1 MCGNIYNSR
10 SFYLGK
16 KPIRYMVY
24 ILVTNNTSFKVTHTQ
39 HTFQWLP
46 VKYLFGLQEAP
57 PRWQLS
63 MKRGWRAQESVGV
76 AGGAVGGAVGG
87 PGDGIVG
94 GAETAVPALISAVVG
109 RICGVRWQN
118 SKQFNMPAS
127 AIKSSGKS
135 LWSTTT
141 SGISVARLIGRKTLN
156 GFPRKHHQLQ

>member
-1 MCGNIYNSR
+1 M
-10 SFYLGK
+10 
-16 KPIRYMVY
+16 
-24 ILVTNNTSFKVTHTQ
+24 
-39 HTFQWLP
+39 
-46 VKYLFGLQEAP
+46 
-57 PRWQLS
+57 
-63 MKRGWRAQESVGV
+63 GV

-156 GFPRKHHQLQ
+156 GFTRKYHQLQ